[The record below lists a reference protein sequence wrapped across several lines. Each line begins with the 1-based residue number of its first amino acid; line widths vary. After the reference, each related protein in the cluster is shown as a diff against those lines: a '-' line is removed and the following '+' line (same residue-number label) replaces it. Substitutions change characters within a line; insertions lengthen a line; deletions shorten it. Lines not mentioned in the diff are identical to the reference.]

1 MTGSGDVVER
11 IRADA
16 KAADELHERSR
27 DLLVSAVRAG
37 AQAGMTQ
44 REIAAATGRSQP
56 EVSRLLRF
64 RGTTALGR
72 QLARH
77 RAKVRNLAAT
87 YGVSDIR
94 VFGSVARGAD
104 TAQSDIDL
112 LVDWPEGRGLF
123 ALARLESELEDVLG
137 ATVDVVPRRSLRG
150 HVAERVRAEA
160 VPL

>member
-1 MTGSGDVVER
+1 MLGSGDVVER

-27 DLLVSAVRAG
+27 GLLVSAVRAG

-64 RGTTALGR
+64 RGTTVLGR

-150 HVAERVRAEA
+150 HVAERIRAEA